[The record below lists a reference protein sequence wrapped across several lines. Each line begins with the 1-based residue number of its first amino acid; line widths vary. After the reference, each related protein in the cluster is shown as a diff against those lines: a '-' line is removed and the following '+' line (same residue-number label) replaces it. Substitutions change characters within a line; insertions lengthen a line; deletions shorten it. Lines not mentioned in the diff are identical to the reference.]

1 MKTVV
6 FYRREKTNVFKRI
19 RSARISGLDI
29 VVIQSRALLLCIT
42 VVMDFGTS
50 FLLSFGS

>member
-1 MKTVV
+1 MFSRGFVAQEYPV
-6 FYRREKTNVFKRI
+6 
-19 RSARISGLDI
+19 LDI

-42 VVMDFGTS
+42 VVMDFGAS